1 MEEKKEEN
9 VVVMEEN
16 KTEDKIWIEDVGADG
31 IDYGVMGDRILTAL
45 EQFCG
50 IKDAKFIYIYK
61 KRRTSS

>member
-1 MEEKKEEN
+1 
-9 VVVMEEN
+9 MEEN